1 MTSDASDHITKVVNF
16 KAKLEKR
23 GDSSKKVIIGVNS
36 VSNSSDSNSVTPP
49 IKKIEEEYIVN
60 L

>member
-36 VSNSSDSNSVTPP
+36 VSSASGTVT
-49 IKKIEEEYIVN
+49 ETQ
-60 L
+60 